1 MEKNLKYYFSY
12 PLYQGNVATII
23 APSFLFSFM
32 VFLSQKFAELIGYYG
47 AVPGLLLAV
56 AIVCFSLDYIRQIVK
71 SAARGE
77 TEPPLWNIEKVD
89 LEEMFRGVIPVAVSI
104 FEVLFIAIPVNFF
117 ISLSMDTSFLNQ
129 FIGYWKL
136 LIFIPF
142 VILYPINLLSY
153 GIFDDFIITRLF
165 RTLSK
170 SSILKILTF
179 YTLSFTSLIYVI
191 LLPIW
196 KNFFF
201 ILILFGVIFYLFQVW
216 AYGLGG
222 IYNNDVNFLVEA

>member
-1 MEKNLKYYFSY
+1 MEKNLKHYFSY
-12 PLYQGNVATII
+12 PLYQSNIATILV
-23 APSFLFSFM
+23 PSLLFVLM
-32 VFLSQKFAELIGYYG
+32 VFISEKIGGLIGFYG

-71 SAARGE
+71 SAAHGE
-77 TEPPLWNIEKVD
+77 SEPPEWKIERID
-89 LEEMFRGVIPVAVSI
+89 SEEMFRGLIPFAVSF
-104 FEVLFIAIPVNFF
+104 FESLFFAIPVNFF

-153 GIFDDFIITRLF
+153 SIFDDFIITRLF

-170 SSILKILTF
+170 SSIFKIFTF
-179 YTLSFTSLIYVI
+179 YMLSFAALIYIV

-201 ILILFGVIFYLFQVW
+201 ILILFGILFYLFQIW
-216 AYGLGG
+216 AYALGS
-222 IYNNDVNFLVEA
+222 ICNDDVKFFVVG